1 MSSNTEEDTGPPNR
15 PIAVRLPADLLKQ
28 LNAEA
33 ARLGIG
39 RSALVVL
46 LLRSG
51 LPTPGT
57 AEQLSL
63 DRLTEQ
69 TRRRR

>member
-1 MSSNTEEDTGPPNR
+1 MT
-15 PIAVRLPADLLKQ
+15 VRLPDDLLRQ

-33 ARLGIG
+33 GRLGIG

-57 AEQLSL
+57 GEQLSL
-63 DRLTEQ
+63 GSLTEQ